1 MLQLTA
7 IEDNLGRFDIIE
19 ETLRA
24 TNLGKL
30 EEGSWVNFER
40 FVPALP
46 RMLDITH
53 CKQVRASRQIVGG
66 EVKKQSGCTAAQV
79 RPSRR

>member
-7 IEDNLGRFDIIE
+7 IEDNLGLFDIIE

-30 EEGSWVNFER
+30 ETGSSVNFER
-40 FVPALP
+40 FVPVLP
-46 RMLDITH
+46 GLLESTH
-53 CKQVRASRQIVGG
+53 CKQVCASPRLLV
-66 EVKKQSGCTAAQV
+66 V
-79 RPSRR
+79 R